1 MTLILQ
7 DTLTISPATVNKIE
21 GEIEDLKGA
30 TDCADIVQ
38 SKADLNNYDKSKLT
52 DQAIVKVLQDESK
65 SGAETYYRY
74 TKSSNS
80 FTFIGELGPYYTK
93 SEDDTLLAGKVD
105 KVTSKLIVYGTN
117 GSGNPTTY
125 GVSVNNT
132 DDTVPR
138 RTDGGQVRV
147 AQTPNNDTDATS
159 KKYVDNALANK
170 QYKPTLIDI
179 TGLSV
184 PLSVADNCIYNGGE
198 FATLTFQ
205 KPLNA
210 FTTDYSAQ
218 VNFTSGST
226 PTIISVTGDVPVV
239 WSGDNVNE
247 NTGFQP
253 RANCRY
259 SIMFTYDGVNWRG
272 LISGVSL

>member
-21 GEIEDLKGA
+21 SEIEDLKGA

-65 SGAETYYRY
+65 NDAETYYRY

-93 SEDDTLLAGKVD
+93 SEDDTLLADKVD
-105 KVTSKLIVYGTN
+105 KTSTANQVYGTDDN
-117 GSGNPTTY
+117 GSQTVLKYDVQAGI
-125 GVSVNNT
+125 NT
-132 DDTVPR
+132 IVQ
-138 RTDGGQVRV
+138 RTAGGQVIV
-147 AQTPNNDTDATS
+147 NATPSSNIHAAS
-159 KKYVDNALANK
+159 KQYVDNALVNK

-210 FTTDYSAQ
+210 FTTDYAAQ

-226 PTIISVTGDVPVV
+226 PTIISVTGDIPVV

-259 SIMFTYDGVNWRG
+259 SVMFTYDGVNWRG

>member
-65 SGAETYYRY
+65 NDAETYYRY
-74 TKSSNS
+74 IKSSNS

-93 SEDDTLLAGKVD
+93 SEDDTLLSGKVD
-105 KVTSKLIVYGTN
+105 KTDTENQVYGTN
-117 GSGNPTTY
+117 SAGAQRTLEYSNTTVGNSIVQRDANSQININLTPTA
-125 GVSVNNT
+125 NNH
-132 DDTVPR
+132 
-138 RTDGGQVRV
+138 
-147 AQTPNNDTDATS
+147 ATS
-159 KKYVDNALANK
+159 KKYVDDLSNTKQDKVTISTTTGTVALADN
-170 QYKPTLIDI
+170 TIFNGDE
-179 TGLSV
+179 LS
-184 PLSVADNCIYNGGE
+184 
-198 FATLTFQ
+198 TLTVTNPSNPTVDF
-205 KPLNA
+205 L
-210 FTTDYSAQ
+210 AQ

-226 PTIISVTGDVPVV
+226 PTVISVTGDVPVI

-259 SIMFTYDGVNWRG
+259 SIVFTYDGVNWRG